1 MKNSKVLAKQ
11 LEVQLEK
18 VSLLKVLLP
27 LNFQLSI
34 QKKWI
39 IVDRKTNSFI
49 TVLIQNNFDLTFAFN
64 CTKGE

>member
-39 IVDRKTNSFI
+39 IVDKKTNRNGGRVFFNI
-49 TVLIQNNFDLTFAFN
+49 YPIQNAR
-64 CTKGE
+64 KWI

>member
-39 IVDRKTNSFI
+39 IVDRKTNSKK
-49 TVLIQNNFDLTFAFN
+49 TQ
-64 CTKGE
+64 

>member
-11 LEVQLEK
+11 LEVRLEK

-39 IVDRKTNSFI
+39 IVDRKTNRKIVQF
-49 TVLIQNNFDLTFAFN
+49 VKNKQLIIQLTLI
-64 CTKGE
+64 